1 MPELFLLNKDT
12 QLSHVLERYEEK
24 TGTRATYVQARQE
37 MLDELDTNL
46 RKEVGA
52 VPEWHILIGG
62 DDELSTLRDRDRRT
76 RG

>member
-12 QLSHVLERYEEK
+12 QLSHVLERYLEK
-24 TGTRATYVQARQE
+24 TGVRATYVEARQE

-52 VPEWHILIGG
+52 VPEWHIILGNAKEDLEYEG
-62 DDELSTLRDRDRRT
+62 T
-76 RG
+76 RGL

>member
-12 QLSHVLERYEEK
+12 ELRYVLERYEEK
-24 TGTRATYVQARQE
+24 TGVRATYVQARQE

-52 VPEWHILIGG
+52 VPEWHILVGNAEE
-62 DDELSTLRDRDRRT
+62 DME
-76 RG
+76 